1 MYNSQFSLRVTLNL
15 NPAKWWQCS
24 NKSGE
29 LVYNVATSQVKC
41 SDIPQGWIKEKLR
54 TAGWLISIHVKS
66 ESFPITGCISGIRGF
81 WDNSNIYSIGQNKEN
96 KLGWKCHT
104 QDLSWGR
111 FQNISEIIRGLKIQN
126 GRQGAPKWPT
136 GSGKGSN
143 PRLLGALINFC

>member
-54 TAGWLISIHVKS
+54 TAAG
-66 ESFPITGCISGIRGF
+66 
-81 WDNSNIYSIGQNKEN
+81 
-96 KLGWKCHT
+96 
-104 QDLSWGR
+104 
-111 FQNISEIIRGLKIQN
+111 
-126 GRQGAPKWPT
+126 
-136 GSGKGSN
+136 
-143 PRLLGALINFC
+143 